1 MVYSFTLQVVDDM
14 VASVVEGLEQ
24 IQDQLIVAAPT
35 DTTSERRRQEMA
47 KCQAAIQHL
56 ESMQMTPE
64 LIEPIRAN
72 LKQLQQQEAALSEAM
87 HKHMHKHM
95 RKAADSF
102 KQALRE
108 KLTASHSCFFETL

>member
-35 DTTSERRRQEMA
+35 DTALATHRQETA

-87 HKHMHKHM
+87 HKHM

-108 KLTASHSCFFETL
+108 KLPASHSCFFDTL